1 MPLEDAMYLA
11 KLLRDLQ
18 GDYEL
23 AFELFERERKPRV
36 ERVVAEGRRRSSS
49 KKGVSPFESTL
60 RNAMIA
66 IFFNLL
72 GERSQDWLYKYRIE
86 WEARAAAA

>member
-1 MPLEDAMYLA
+1 
-11 KLLRDLQ
+11 
-18 GDYEL
+18 
-23 AFELFERERKPRV
+23 
-36 ERVVAEGRRRSSS
+36 
-49 KKGVSPFESTL
+49 
-60 RNAMIA
+60 MIA